1 MILPDA
7 ILTDFL
13 TKVVPLRPR
22 ISRLLLFGSRVRKD
36 FTPDSDYDL
45 LVVVLE
51 KSTDLVDALYDAVVD
66 ILLEHGRLI
75 SLKVFS
81 QEDFHRLSS
90 IPTPFMERVLAEGV
104 PLG

>member
-1 MILPDA
+1 MILPDE

-13 TKVVPLRPR
+13 TKIAPLRLR
-22 ISRLLLFGSRVRKD
+22 ISRILLFGSRARGD

-45 LVVVLE
+45 LVIVPE
-51 KSTDLVDALYDAVVD
+51 KSADLMDALYDAVVD
-66 ILLEHGRLI
+66 TLLEHGRLI

-90 IPTPFMERVLAEGV
+90 IPTPFMQRVLAEGV